1 MRCDTHVMMI
11 FDQSLPDELARMA
24 ASPEAG
30 GSRSPSSPGLL
41 PAAARIVCSAAPS
54 SPLMTR

>member
-1 MRCDTHVMMI
+1 MRCDTHVITI
-11 FDQSLPDELARMA
+11 FDQSLLDELARMA

-30 GSRSPSSPGLL
+30 GSPSPLSPGLL
-41 PAAARIVCSAAPS
+41 PAARIVCSAAPS

>member
-30 GSRSPSSPGLL
+30 GSSSSSGLL
-41 PAAARIVCSAAPS
+41 LAARIVCSAAPS